1 MKSFE
6 ERIADYL
13 VSVGLLSTAQLT
25 NIQELQ
31 KTQGGRLLNLLRERD
46 LITELDLMVSM
57 GRCLDAPPVT
67 LAKLHVPSEIRALV
81 PPELEQ
87 AHKMVAVGRL
97 GQKLFVAM
105 ADPLNV
111 LALDE
116 LRRTR
121 PSLKIV
127 PLISTEAAVTGF
139 LNNANSQVNIGISDI
154 IKKAD
159 LSDEVELT
167 KGKSE
172 EINLDRLVEG
182 SQEAPVIKL
191 VNLILAQAITE
202 QASDIHLEPFEKTMR
217 LRYRIDGQLHDMPA
231 PPKTL
236 QAVIV
241 SRIKIM
247 AGLDVAEHRM
257 PQDGRFR
264 IKLAGREIDLRI
276 SILPTVFGEK
286 IVMRVLD
293 KSSLNLTL
301 ENLGLP
307 PSEQDKFTQ
316 SIAAPHGMLLI
327 SGPTGSGKTTTLY
340 VVLNS
345 LNTEDVN
352 IVTIEDPVEY
362 QVTGVNQMQVK
373 PEIGLTFASG
383 LRSILRQDPDVV
395 MVGEIRDSETADISV
410 KAALTGHLVLSTLHT
425 NDAPGAVGRLID
437 MGVEPFLVSS
447 SLLIACAQRLVRRLC
462 PHCKEGFKIPA
473 EAIKRWGLRVEDVA
487 DHVFY
492 RGRGCGRCKETG
504 YRGRMAILE
513 LMPISAAL
521 REQIMRNAG
530 AHVLK
535 EIAVREGMKT
545 LRMAGLEKATAGVTS
560 LDEVFRAVGTET

>member
-127 PLISTEAAVTGF
+127 PLISTEVAVTDF

-316 SIAAPHGMLLI
+316 AIAAPHGMMLI